1 MNPTEVLRKVGERYS
16 QCLSYSDSGE
26 VEFDDVDQK
35 KEHIEFKTEFVRPDY
50 LQFQW
55 QDYGPRRGKSQQFS
69 TLWSGGGKTVVRW
82 DASKVVLDEKENLRL
97 AIAGATGCSA
107 GAAHIVPS
115 LLLCELRTDCIHL
128 LQVRDVEL
136 LGEEIFN
143 ELDCYALKG
152 SLLKQDDH
160 VLWISARDFSIRR
173 IRNDISTTAE
183 ESRRDHEE
191 LIANVEL
198 MARLSEHGIA
208 PPKNIEHTDH
218 RFVTEY
224 TYSTVFFDTPIV
236 RASQPVES

>member
-1 MNPTEVLRKVGERYS
+1 MNPTEILRKVGERYS

-26 VEFDDVDQK
+26 VEFDDVHQN
-35 KEHIEFKTEFVRPDY
+35 KEHIEFKSAFVRPDY

-69 TLWSGGGKTVVRW
+69 TLWSGGGKTVTLW
-82 DASKVVLDEKENLRL
+82 DTSKVVLEEEENLRL

-107 GAAHIVPS
+107 GAASIVPP
-115 LLLCELRTDCIHL
+115 LLLSELSTDCINL

-136 LGEEIFN
+136 LGEETFN
-143 ELDCYALKG
+143 ELECYVLKG

-173 IRNDISTTAE
+173 VRNDVSTTAE
-183 ESRRDHEE
+183 ESRRNHEE

-208 PPKNIEHTDH
+208 PPKNIEYTDH

-224 TYSTVFFDTPIV
+224 IYSAVFFDTQIV
-236 RASQPVES
+236 RALQPVES